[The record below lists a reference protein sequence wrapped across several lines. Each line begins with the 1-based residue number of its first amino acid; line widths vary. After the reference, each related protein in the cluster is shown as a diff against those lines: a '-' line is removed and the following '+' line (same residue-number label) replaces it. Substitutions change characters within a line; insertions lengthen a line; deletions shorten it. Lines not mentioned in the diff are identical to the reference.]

1 MTTHD
6 LLISLIA
13 FLSEVLG
20 TISGFG
26 SSTFFVPVAQ
36 LVEDYRLVLVLT
48 SFLHVIGNLT
58 RIFQFK
64 LAINKAVLF
73 KVYLPTIL
81 FTGLGAYLN
90 ALIDVTFLQK
100 LLGFGLVIISVVML
114 IKILSHKETIQ
125 NTQNQEFQI
134 KNYTLLFLS
143 GFMTGL
149 IGTGGALRGVAL
161 ASMNL
166 SAATFISLS
175 SALDV
180 GGDIL
185 RLGIYLK
192 NGYMDWSHWY
202 YIILL
207 FFSAYLGASLGKK
220 IIDKMS
226 TKFFRSIVAFFI
238 FLSGLFMLLN

>member
-13 FLSEVLG
+13 FLSEILG
-20 TISGFG
+20 TVSGFG
-26 SSTFFVPVAQ
+26 SSTFFVPIAQ
-36 LVEDYRLVLVLT
+36 LIEDYRLVLVLT

-64 LAINKAVLF
+64 LAINKTLLL
-73 KVYLPTIL
+73 KVFLPTIL
-81 FTGLGAYLN
+81 LTGVGAYLN
-90 ALIDVTFLQK
+90 SLIEVSFLQK
-100 LLGFGLVIISVVML
+100 LLGFGLVVISVVML
-114 IKILSHKETIQ
+114 FKILNRKETAQ
-125 NTQNQEFQI
+125 NTNTTEFHL
-134 KNYTLLFLS
+134 KNYSLLFLS

-149 IGTGGALRGVAL
+149 IGTGGALRGAAL

-207 FFSAYLGASLGKK
+207 FLSAYFGASLGKK

-226 TKFFRSIVAFFI
+226 TKFFRSVVAVFI
-238 FLSGLFMLLN
+238 FLSGLVMILS